1 MMWQDSN
8 QLTCTLETVFN
19 QILDQRMCGLP
30 LLNHAL
36 SVEVAGFNPVNDEWV
51 GILITPWF
59 MNLLLMPRQDC
70 SWSGL
75 HMGAKFEKSFPYG
88 VFEFTLAV
96 EERLGT
102 YAQCSLF
109 SPMFQ
114 FATQAD
120 ALATAQSALQALM
133 VGEMPPNAHNLS
145 RRNFLSGQLGN
156 NGRV

>member
-1 MMWQDSN
+1 MTWKDCN
-8 QLTCTLETVFN
+8 QLTHTLETVFN

-36 SVEVAGFNPVNDEWV
+36 SVQVAGFNPVNDEWV

-59 MNLLLMPRQDC
+59 MNLLLMPRLDC
-70 SWSGL
+70 AWAGL

-88 VFEFTLAV
+88 VFEFTMAV
-96 EERLGT
+96 EEHLGA

-120 ALATAQSALQALM
+120 ALATAQSALDALL
-133 VGEMPPNAHNLS
+133 VGERPPDLNLS
-145 RRNFLSGQLGN
+145 RRNFLRGELGA
-156 NGRV
+156 GRV

>member
-1 MMWQDSN
+1 MTWKDCN
-8 QLTCTLETVFN
+8 QLTHTLETVFN

-36 SVEVAGFNPVNDEWV
+36 SVQVAGFNPINEEWV

-59 MNLLLMPRQDC
+59 MNLLLMPRLDC
-70 SWSGL
+70 AWAGL
-75 HMGAKFEKSFPYG
+75 NMGAKFEKSFPYG
-88 VFEFTLAV
+88 VFEFTMAV
-96 EERLGT
+96 EEHLGA

-120 ALATAQSALQALM
+120 ALATAQSALDVLL
-133 VGEMPPNAHNLS
+133 VGERPPDLNLS
-145 RRNFLSGQLGN
+145 RRNFLRGELGA
-156 NGRV
+156 GRV